1 MLNLINLRKFDESI
15 VEKIKAMPITA
26 DIREGTVYQYV
37 KNETLR
43 KVASNMFKEGFALEI
58 ISKTTNIS
66 IEDLK
71 KFFKGK

>member
-1 MLNLINLRKFDESI
+1 LLNLINLRKFDESI

-26 DIREGTVYQYV
+26 DIREGVIYQYV

-43 KVASNMFKEGFALEI
+43 NVASNMFKEGFALEI
-58 ISKTTNIS
+58 ISKTTNIPL
-66 IEDLK
+66 EDLK

>member
-1 MLNLINLRKFDESI
+1 LLNLINLRKFDESI
-15 VEKIKAMPITA
+15 VEKIKTMPITA

-43 KVASNMFKEGFALEI
+43 NVASNMFKEGFSLKI
-58 ISKTTNIS
+58 ISKTTNIPL
-66 IEDLK
+66 EDLK